1 MFGDSHYWNNDGKIE
16 QDMYPIWN
24 RNYSKQ
30 EARRLISNALRLYTR
45 KTSASLD
52 EDRQALEKSS
62 ERDWRMR
69 TSAPQGLTS
78 VCLQVVHFHHI
89 VDPHLHELHTKS
101 YRCGSIM

>member
-52 EDRQALEKSS
+52 
-62 ERDWRMR
+62 
-69 TSAPQGLTS
+69 
-78 VCLQVVHFHHI
+78 
-89 VDPHLHELHTKS
+89 
-101 YRCGSIM
+101 